1 MKHYLTTR
9 LKKSDIP
16 ICLLLILWMILT
28 LTITSDWKVNLS
40 NYVAFKFEPLKIKL
54 DTKKC
59 GIFNQLSL

>member
-1 MKHYLTTR
+1 
-9 LKKSDIP
+9 
-16 ICLLLILWMILT
+16 MILT